1 MKKINPTSLKAFSL
15 LMVLVFLLVSGFGC
29 KLQTAEESS
38 AIKPITL
45 TYWRVWDDQDAFDQV
60 IADYQAIHPNI
71 SISYRKFKYEEFE
84 RELLNALAEDR
95 GPDIFSIPQTWLKEY
110 QSKISPMPEQ
120 IKIGYVVEKT
130 YFAIKKE
137 KVVEVRTEKTPT
149 LRQIKEKYVDTV
161 FSDVVLENQIYGL
174 PLSLET
180 LVMFYN
186 KDILNQA
193 GIAKLPVYW
202 TDFQEAVI
210 KTTKFETEDKII
222 QSGTALGTGFNI
234 ERVFDI
240 ISVLMIQNGA
250 QMADAKGQPT
260 FFKSTTIGSKQVN
273 PGLIAMRFYADFAT
287 PVKTVY
293 SWNNAMSNSLE
304 AFLAGKVGFFFGYN
318 YHLEQIRSRSRVN
331 FGVAPI
337 PQIPGNPIKNY
348 ANYWVETVSKKSKHP
363 NEAWDFLIFI
373 TKQEENAKFLS
384 ATKHPAAQ
392 KALLE
397 NQVED
402 EDLNASASQAL
413 TAVTWYKGYDA
424 LSAETFFKEMAEQ
437 FLLAVTDQQV
447 NNIISITTQKISQT
461 IIQPN

>member
-1 MKKINPTSLKAFSL
+1 MINKISFKALGL
-15 LMVLVFLLVSGFGC
+15 LAVLIFLVVSGLGC
-29 KLQTAEESS
+29 KLQTAEESA
-38 AIKPITL
+38 AISPITL

-60 IADYQAIHPNI
+60 IADYRAIHPNI
-71 SISYRKFKYEEFE
+71 TINYRKFKYEEFE
-84 RELLNALAEDR
+84 QELLNALAEDR
-95 GPDIFSIPQTWLKEY
+95 GPDIFSVPQAWLKEY
-110 QSKISPMPEQ
+110 QTKIAPMPEQ
-120 IKIGYVVEKT
+120 IRIGYVVEKT

-137 KVVEVRTEKTPT
+137 RVVEVRTEKTPT
-149 LRQIKEKYVDTV
+149 LRQIKDKYVDTV
-161 FSDVVLENQIYGL
+161 FNDVVLENQVYGL

-186 KDILNQA
+186 KDIMNQA
-193 GIAKLPVYW
+193 GIATLPADW
-202 TDFQEAVI
+202 KSFQEAVI

-234 ERVFDI
+234 ERAFDI
-240 ISVLMIQNGA
+240 ISILMIQNGA

-260 FFKSTTIGSKQVN
+260 FFKSMTISGKPTN

-318 YHLEQIRSRSRVN
+318 YHLAQIRSRSRVN
-331 FGVAPI
+331 FGIAPI
-337 PQIPGNPIKNY
+337 PQIAGNPVKNY

-384 ATKHPAAQ
+384 VTNHSAAQ
-392 KALLE
+392 RTLLDSQAE
-397 NQVED
+397 N
-402 EDLNASASQAL
+402 EDLSASVSQAL
-413 TAVTWYKGYDA
+413 TATTWYRGYDA
-424 LSAETFFKEMAEQ
+424 LTAETIFKEMAEQ

-447 NNIISITTQKISQT
+447 NNIISSVTQKISQT